1 MQAIVHQNDRSLGT
15 PTLGYDAWRAAIHS
29 YCGRFNPEG
38 IEPKAFA
45 GQVGPLSICGLEALD
60 ITCNTGR
67 VERTQRDIRLDGND
81 HYYAV
86 LQLAGHSTI
95 AQNDAVTALRVGDV
109 TLVDAARPVT
119 FFCERRRT
127 QWISLH
133 LQRPSLVSHL
143 GFEPQG
149 GLVGRQSTLAAR
161 LLFEMARDV
170 PADDGSTIGGS
181 TIGGSTIGGS
191 TIGPADAYMH
201 LAIYDLLGALFAP
214 PDLGAASR
222 HTDKIFDRLCRII
235 KSRFAD
241 PGLGPADVA
250 AEAGISLRYLQKLFT
265 ARGSC
270 CSHFIQSIRL
280 DHAARLLH
288 RLELLETKQPLCEIA
303 RTAGFDDY
311 AYFCRR
317 FRDRF
322 GCSPS
327 VYASGNRS
335 RTTAPFEAIDWI
347 LPS

>member
-1 MQAIVHQNDRSLGT
+1 
-15 PTLGYDAWRAAIHS
+15 
-29 YCGRFNPEG
+29 
-38 IEPKAFA
+38 
-45 GQVGPLSICGLEALD
+45 
-60 ITCNTGR
+60 
-67 VERTQRDIRLDGND
+67 
-81 HYYAV
+81 
-86 LQLAGHSTI
+86 
-95 AQNDAVTALRVGDV
+95 
-109 TLVDAARPVT
+109 
-119 FFCERRRT
+119 
-127 QWISLH
+127 
-133 LQRPSLVSHL
+133 
-143 GFEPQG
+143 
-149 GLVGRQSTLAAR
+149 
-161 LLFEMARDV
+161 
-170 PADDGSTIGGS
+170 
-181 TIGGSTIGGS
+181 
-191 TIGPADAYMH
+191 MH

-303 RTAGFDDY
+303 RAAGFDDY

-335 RTTAPFEAIDWI
+335 RTIAPFE
-347 LPS
+347 SN

>member
-1 MQAIVHQNDRSLGT
+1 MQPIVHQNDRSLST

-45 GQVGPLSICGLEALD
+45 GQVDPLSICGLAALD

-67 VERTQRDIRLDGND
+67 VERTQRDIRLDGNE

-86 LQLAGHSTI
+86 LQIAGHSTI

-143 GFEPQG
+143 GFQPQG
-149 GLVGRQSTLAAR
+149 GLVRRQSTLAAR

-170 PADDGSTIGGS
+170 PADDGPTIGGS
-181 TIGGSTIGGS
+181 PIGGS

-214 PDLGAASR
+214 PDRGAASR

-303 RTAGFDDY
+303 RAAGFDDY

-327 VYASGNRS
+327 AHASGNRS

-347 LPS
+347 LRS